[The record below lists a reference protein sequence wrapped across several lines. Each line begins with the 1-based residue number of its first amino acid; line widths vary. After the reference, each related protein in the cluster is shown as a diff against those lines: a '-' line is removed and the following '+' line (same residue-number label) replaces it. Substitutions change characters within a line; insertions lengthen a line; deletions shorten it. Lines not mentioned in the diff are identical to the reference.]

1 MIVTPEDELRQD
13 GEELLNFLVPVA
25 FRRLEADGAFAP
37 FGAVVLT
44 EGGVEPVEAIGDDP
58 AKAEPDQVFATILEA
73 IRADAEGGK
82 FRTAGLAADVHVVRE
97 EEDHHTDAVRIYLER
112 RDGNAM
118 DVFLPYSAGEEGGI
132 VRGEI
137 FAVEAE
143 PRLFVKDTKEA
154 AEES

>member
-13 GEELLNFLVPVA
+13 GEELLNFLVPIA
-25 FRRLEADGAFAP
+25 FSRIEADGSFAP

-44 EGGVEPVEAIGDDP
+44 EGGVEPVEATGDDP
-58 AKAEPDQVFATILEA
+58 AEAEPDQVFATILEA

-97 EEDHHTDAVRIYLER
+97 GDDHRTDAVRVYLER

-118 DVFLPYSAGEEGGI
+118 NVFLPYSEGEGGGI
-132 VRGEI
+132 VKGEI
-137 FAVEAE
+137 FAVAAE
-143 PRLFVKDTKEA
+143 PRLFVEETGEV
-154 AEES
+154 AEE